1 MGSFVL
7 GTLAGMPT
15 VDPAA
20 SHDGKGITAR
30 GRLLA
35 GVGFCGSF
43 TTFSTFSVD
52 VATMLGGEYLFYYN
66 TYCLWDCLVLHRTQL

>member
-1 MGSFVL
+1 VGSFVL

-20 SHDGKGITAR
+20 ASLDQHRGITAR
-30 GRLLA
+30 SRLCM

-52 VATMLGGEYLFYYN
+52 VVTMLG
-66 TYCLWDCLVLHRTQL
+66 